1 MAAAAKHTKAA
12 SQARVNFLKI
22 LCITGFSL
30 VLVAVDSGQ
39 RHASRAVDYESLQR
53 RFVFLRISYAM
64 NESQPI
70 YEFGPFRLS
79 AHKKLLWRDGES
91 VPLAPKVMDTLLVLI
106 EHRDRVVTKDELLE
120 RVWGRIVVEEGGL
133 ARNISVLRKALGEK
147 PDEHQYLVTVPGQG
161 YRFVADVRETTGAAL
176 ETSAAVAPRR
186 AWPMRLVLVS
196 VACACVAALVVY
208 LFYGAQPRFP
218 NPLDDAV
225 IKRFTDLEGS
235 ELDAAI
241 SADGNMIAFLSDR
254 DGGYDVWVGGAAGG
268 DFINLTKGRFA
279 RMHMDQLS
287 TVGFNPDGT
296 LVWFRAFERND
307 AGQDVPNVW
316 VVPVTG
322 GAPRRLLDNTTH
334 LAWSPDGK
342 RMVYQQYTPGDPL
355 FVAAADGSGAQRIFV
370 DEPGRHCH
378 MLAWSP
384 DGRYIY
390 FARGPHPTRE
400 MDIWRIR
407 PEGGEPAR
415 LTHHNARVGYPT
427 PLAGETLLYTV
438 TTAGSTAAS
447 LYAMDL
453 TTLAT
458 RRVNTGVEEYPT
470 VSAGAGPTRR
480 KLVATVSNPKGA
492 LFTVPIADSVVP
504 ESGVQR
510 VALPVAHAV
519 SPRFGPGFILYLS
532 SRHGPHGLEK
542 LADGAVTQLWRGD
555 DGGLIGP
562 PSVTADGSR
571 IAFSIHKDGRNL
583 LYSVRSDGSDL
594 RPLASSLDVLDAG
607 SWSADG
613 KWLAV
618 SGNDAT
624 GSRIYKVATDS
635 RSPLPLTEPLS
646 LLPVWSPDGTFLIY
660 SASMNGP
667 GYAVRAVMPD
677 GKTRAMP
684 DLWVPRG
691 GDRYRFRPDGTT
703 VLLLEENGRQNFW
716 LYDAR
721 TGSRRQLTDL
731 AQDATIRSFDV
742 SRDGEQII
750 FDRIRDH
757 ADIVLIELRR

>member
-1 MAAAAKHTKAA
+1 
-12 SQARVNFLKI
+12 
-22 LCITGFSL
+22 
-30 VLVAVDSGQ
+30 
-39 RHASRAVDYESLQR
+39 
-53 RFVFLRISYAM
+53 M

-79 AHKKLLWRDGES
+79 VHKKLLWRDGEP
-91 VPLAPKVMDTLLVLI
+91 VALAPKVMDTLLVLM

-147 PDEHQYLVTVPGQG
+147 PDEHQYVVTAPGQG
-161 YRFVADVRETTGAAL
+161 YRFVADVREAAAVVRDA
-176 ETSAAVAPRR
+176 SAAEAPRR
-186 AWPMRLVLVS
+186 TRPLRLALIS
-196 VACACVAALVVY
+196 AACLCVAAFVVY
-208 LFYGAQPRFP
+208 LLTSTQARAP
-218 NPLDDAV
+218 NPLDEAV
-225 IKRFTDLEGS
+225 IKRFTDLDGNEV
-235 ELDAAI
+235 DAAI
-241 SADGNMIAFLSDR
+241 SADGNLIAFLSDR
-254 DGGYDVWVGGAAGG
+254 NGVYDVWVGGAAGG

-279 RMHMDQLS
+279 RMYMDQLH
-287 TVGFNPDGT
+287 TVGFSPDGT

-316 VVPVTG
+316 MVPVTG
-322 GAPRRLLDNTTH
+322 GAPRRFLDNTTH
-334 LAWSPDGK
+334 VAWSPDGK
-342 RMVYQQYTPGDPL
+342 RMVYQRYTPGDPL

-407 PEGGEPAR
+407 PEGGEPER
-415 LTHHNARVGYPT
+415 LTHHNAKVGHPT
-427 PLAGETLLYTV
+427 PLEGETLLYTV
-438 TTAGSTAAS
+438 TAAGSPAAS
-447 LYAMDL
+447 LYALDL

-458 RRVNTGVEEYPT
+458 RRINTGVEEYPT
-470 VSAGAGPTRR
+470 VSAGAGATRT

-492 LFTVPIADSVVP
+492 LFTVPITDVVAP
-504 ESGVQR
+504 ESATQR
-510 VALPVAHAV
+510 VELSAAHAV

-532 SRHGPHGLEK
+532 SRHGPHGLWK
-542 LADGAVTQLWRGD
+542 LADGAVTELWRGAE
-555 DGGLIGP
+555 GGVIGP
-562 PSVTADGSR
+562 PSVTPDGSR
-571 IAFSIHKDGRNL
+571 IAFSVHKDGRNL
-583 LYSVRSDGSDL
+583 LYAVRSDGSDL
-594 RPLASSLDVLDAG
+594 RTLASTLDVLDAG

-618 SGNDAT
+618 SGHDAT
-624 GSRIYKVATDS
+624 GSRIFKVTADS
-635 RSPLPLTEPLS
+635 QTPLPLTEPLS

-667 GYAVRAVMPD
+667 GYAVRAVTPD

-691 GDRYRFRPDGTT
+691 GDRYRFMPDGTAV

-716 LYDAR
+716 LQDVR
-721 TGSRRQLTDL
+721 TGARRQLTDL
-731 AQDATIRSFDV
+731 AQDAAIRSFDV
-742 SRDGEQII
+742 SLDGKQII
-750 FDRIRDH
+750 FDRIRDY
-757 ADIVLIELRR
+757 ADIVLIELKR